1 MHVDKAMTVSDKDG
15 AVRLAIEMGSDAA
28 ADHLGISRDQM
39 RSLRKKART
48 EQWYRKIERASLALS
63 KEIGPRKAAAA
74 LRVTPGAMRAWRSEA
89 GLVGAAE
96 SGMYAGDR
104 IKAECVECGASMPEA
119 GLCSDECRRDYI
131 EAEGRA

>member
-1 MHVDKAMTVSDKDG
+1 M
-15 AVRLAIEMGSDAA
+15 
-28 ADHLGISRDQM
+28 
-39 RSLRKKART
+39 
-48 EQWYRKIERASLALS
+48 RKIQGASLALS
-63 KEIGPRKAAAA
+63 KLIGPRKAAAA

-104 IKAECVECGASMPEA
+104 IKAECVECGATMPEA